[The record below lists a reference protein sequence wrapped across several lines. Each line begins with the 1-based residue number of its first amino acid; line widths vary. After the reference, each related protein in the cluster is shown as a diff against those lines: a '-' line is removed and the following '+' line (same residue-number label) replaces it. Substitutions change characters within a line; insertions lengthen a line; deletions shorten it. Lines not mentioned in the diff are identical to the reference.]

1 MADGGM
7 VALDVR
13 RRTAVAGCRATW
25 PDHPG
30 YAGIAGALRTGP
42 PTLWLDRCAAHRNT
56 RRRISARPSRE
67 TRTPSKCAPGRL
79 PGAPA
84 VAKGRYLDLPAF
96 RRFYMITARAG
107 HTASHTSNKALP
119 AMLARPQRSPPPG
132 RQVLEFT
139 RRRRRK
145 SANQPAHITTVCGG
159 FVAGHRLWR
168 AGNGG
173 ERSSG

>member
-1 MADGGM
+1 M
-7 VALDVR
+7 VSLARLF
-13 RRTAVAGCRATW
+13 CRAARRPLPSCGW
-25 PDHPG
+25 SLSSAAPLSAARWAVRPRAPPHFCQ
-30 YAGIAGALRTGP
+30 ALQ
-42 PTLWLDRCAAHRNT
+42 RN
-56 RRRISARPSRE
+56 
-67 TRTPSKCAPGRL
+67 SKPLRCAPGRL
-79 PGAPA
+79 PGASLWQRGPD
-84 VAKGRYLDLPAF
+84 LDLPAF

-107 HTASHTSNKALP
+107 HTASHTSSKALP

-139 RRRRRK
+139 RRRRLK

-173 ERSSG
+173 ERNSG